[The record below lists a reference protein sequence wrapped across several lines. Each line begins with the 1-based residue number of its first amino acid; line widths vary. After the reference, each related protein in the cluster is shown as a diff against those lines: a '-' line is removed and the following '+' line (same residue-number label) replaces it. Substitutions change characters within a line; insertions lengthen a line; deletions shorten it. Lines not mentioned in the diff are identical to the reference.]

1 MLMGL
6 RNFAPVRQVKC
17 QAVTAIALSSI
28 VFYVRL
34 TLKSQLALGIAIY
47 LFFFFFL
54 CVCGVCCCKRLRL
67 ELAREPIAAPVV
79 ELGQSAIAMASIVLQ
94 VITAMLF
101 FFERIAKTQ

>member
-34 TLKSQLALGIAIY
+34 TLKSQLALGIAID
-47 LFFFFFL
+47 LFLF

-79 ELGQSAIAMASIVLQ
+79 ELGQSAIAVAAIVLQ

>member
-47 LFFFFFL
+47 LFFFF
-54 CVCGVCCCKRLRL
+54 VCGVCCCKRLRL

-79 ELGQSAIAMASIVLQ
+79 ELGQSAIAVASIVLQ

>member
-47 LFFFFFL
+47 FFFF
-54 CVCGVCCCKRLRL
+54 VWWVCCCKRLRL

-79 ELGQSAIAMASIVLQ
+79 ELGQSAIAVASIVLQ